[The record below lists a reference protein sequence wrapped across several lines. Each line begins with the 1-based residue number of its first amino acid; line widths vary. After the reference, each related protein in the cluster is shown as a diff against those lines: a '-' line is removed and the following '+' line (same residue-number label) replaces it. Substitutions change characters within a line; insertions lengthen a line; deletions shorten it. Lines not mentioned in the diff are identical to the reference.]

1 MKAELSEWLL
11 IRLLKSTINMRCRVK
26 VTVFDYTLVYLY
38 AVNDV
43 IEFRMIRLFLDTLN
57 ERLENEYKFGSIEI
71 EEIK

>member
-1 MKAELSEWLL
+1 
-11 IRLLKSTINMRCRVK
+11 MRCRVK